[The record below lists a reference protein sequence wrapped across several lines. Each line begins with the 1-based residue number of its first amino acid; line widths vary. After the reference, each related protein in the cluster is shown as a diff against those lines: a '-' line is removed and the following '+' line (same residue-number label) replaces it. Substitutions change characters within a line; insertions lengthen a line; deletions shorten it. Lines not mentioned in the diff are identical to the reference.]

1 MTKKITALVI
11 VLFLVTLGTVACG
24 TSEDKDI
31 LQSNQTNTRENIE
44 NKKASRE
51 RCPRDGGQ
59 EYYRPKWQAGARS
72 RFEGLPWPG
81 FVRRGISRS
90 FY

>member
-24 TSEDKDI
+24 TSEDKDVP
-31 LQSNQTNTRENIE
+31 QSNQTNTRENIE
-44 NKKASRE
+44 NKKKQVE
-51 RCPRDGGQ
+51 KDVGQ
-59 EYYRPKWQAGARS
+59 GYYRQKWQAGARS

-81 FVRRGISRS
+81 ITNRGKVSCKS
-90 FY
+90 GD